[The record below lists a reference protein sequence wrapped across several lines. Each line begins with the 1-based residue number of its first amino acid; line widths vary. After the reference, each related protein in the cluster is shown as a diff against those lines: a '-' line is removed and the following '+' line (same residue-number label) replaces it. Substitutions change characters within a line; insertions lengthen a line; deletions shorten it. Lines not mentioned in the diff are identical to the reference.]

1 MCGLKGDSFRAV
13 FFRLA
18 ARWAYLDAFENS
30 DAQALHDGDS
40 DSVGQFWSL
49 GIGIFEKL
57 PKSLMGSHV

>member
-1 MCGLKGDSFRAV
+1 MV
-13 FFRLA
+13 FRLA
-18 ARWAYLDAFENS
+18 AHWAYSDAFKNS

-57 PKSLMGSHV
+57 PKSLTGSHV